1 MKYIITENRLN
12 NIVLKWLDDLNL
24 RLLDSPSVSRMFFI
38 KDQDALI
45 MYDKRNGYTRV
56 AGTIIGEYIHS
67 LFSLEKEQIE
77 EIIKIWLETRYGLES
92 RFVEFK

>member
-24 RLLDSPSVSRMFFI
+24 KILDSPSVSRMFFI
-38 KDQDALI
+38 KDQEVLI
-45 MYDKRNGYTRV
+45 SYDKRNGYTRV
-56 AGTIIGEYIHS
+56 VGTIIGEFIHS
-67 LFSLEKEQIE
+67 LFNLEREQIE
-77 EIIKIWLETRYGLES
+77 EIIKIWLETRYDLEP